1 MADQSI
7 SCPSCGKKIPLT
19 RALRAEIEASL
30 KQQFDETLQGRER
43 ELRAKYESRLE
54 EDLQR
59 AQADAAKKAEKKVA
73 QELAGLKNQVKD
85 QAKDLEEA
93 RRLELSM
100 RKKERELERKQQ
112 ELELTVAREIDK
124 ERTRLVT
131 ETQERLAEEH
141 RLKDAEKERQLGD
154 MRRQIEDLKRKAEQG
169 SQQLQG
175 EAGEGE
181 LESLLRANFP
191 SDEISAIGQGVR
203 GADVHQIVIDPRGR
217 KSGAILWECKNT
229 KNWSDGWIAKLK
241 QDQRSLRADVAV
253 LVTATLPKGCTRFAL
268 IDGVLV
274 TDFACAAGLA
284 AVLRANLHQLAQ
296 TRSAAIS
303 KEESLELCID
313 TCLVWNSGTASR
325 PSWRRSLT
333 CDRNST
339 RSAGPPSV
347 SGRAARVRLMRSPS
361 TSPGC
366 TATCKGWFLPCRR
379 SRSLNCPRRRSR
391 SCWRKALTTHPRT
404 TSDLARSP
412 RSNVTSVSS
421 PAVANAAR

>member
-1 MADQSI
+1 MAEQSI

-30 KQQFDETLQGRER
+30 KQQFDETLQVRER

-54 EDLQR
+54 EDLKR
-59 AQADAAKKAEKKVA
+59 AQANAAKKAEKRVA

-100 RKKERELERKQQ
+100 RKREREFERKQQ

-131 ETQERLAEEH
+131 ETQERLADEH

-191 SDEISAIGQGVR
+191 SDEIDAIGQGVR
-203 GADVHQIVIDPRGR
+203 GADVHQVVIDPRGR

-229 KNWSDGWIAKLK
+229 RNWSDGWIAKLK
-241 QDQRSLRADVAV
+241 QDQRSLHADVAV

-268 IDGVLV
+268 IEGVLV
-274 TDFACAAGLA
+274 TDFGCAAGLA
-284 AVLRANLHQLAQ
+284 AVLRAHLCQLAQ

-303 KEESLELCID
+303 KEESLEL
-313 TCLVWNSGTASR
+313 LYRYLSGVEFRHRVEAIVEAFTAMR
-325 PSWRRSLT
+325 HDLDQER
-333 CDRNST
+333 
-339 RSAGPPSV
+339 
-347 SGRAARVRLMRSPS
+347 RAAERQW
-361 TSPGC
+361 
-366 TATCKGWFLPCRR
+366 ARR
-379 SRSLNCPRRRSR
+379 SRQIDAVTFNVSGMYGDLQGLVP
-391 SCWRKALTTHPRT
+391 ALPPIALLELPEAEEPI
-404 TSDLARSP
+404 LAAS
-412 RSNVTSVSS
+412 
-421 PAVANAAR
+421 

>member
-30 KQQFDETLQGRER
+30 KLQFDETLQNRER

-59 AQADAAKKAEKKVA
+59 AQADAAKKAEKRVA

-100 RKKERELERKQQ
+100 RKREREFERKQQ

-131 ETQERLAEEH
+131 ETQERLADEH

-203 GADVHQIVIDPRGR
+203 GADVHQVVIDPRGG
-217 KSGAILWECKNT
+217 KIGAILWECKNT
-229 KNWSDGWIAKLK
+229 RNWSDGWIAKLK
-241 QDQRSLRADVAV
+241 QDQRSLHADVAV

-284 AVLRANLHQLAQ
+284 AVLRANLCQLAQ
-296 TRSAAIS
+296 TRRAAIS
-303 KEESLELCID
+303 KEESLEL
-313 TCLVWNSGTASR
+313 LYRYLSGVEFRHRVEAVVEAFTAMR
-325 PSWRRSLT
+325 HDLDQER
-333 CDRNST
+333 
-339 RSAGPPSV
+339 
-347 SGRAARVRLMRSPS
+347 RAAERQW
-361 TSPGC
+361 
-366 TATCKGWFLPCRR
+366 ARR
-379 SRSLNCPRRRSR
+379 SRQIDAVTFNVSGMYGDLQGLVP
-391 SCWRKALTTHPRT
+391 ALPPIALLELPEAEEPI
-404 TSDLARSP
+404 LAAS
-412 RSNVTSVSS
+412 
-421 PAVANAAR
+421 

>member
-30 KQQFDETLQGRER
+30 KQQFDETLQDRER

-59 AQADAAKKAEKKVA
+59 AQADAAKKAEKRVA

-100 RKKERELERKQQ
+100 RKREREFERKQQ

-131 ETQERLAEEH
+131 ETQERLADEH

-203 GADVHQIVIDPRGR
+203 GADVHQVVIDPRGR
-217 KSGAILWECKNT
+217 KIGAILWECKNT
-229 KNWSDGWIAKLK
+229 RNWSDGWIAKLK
-241 QDQRSLRADVAV
+241 QDQRSLHADVAV

-268 IDGVLV
+268 IEGVLV

-284 AVLRANLHQLAQ
+284 AVLRANLCQLAQ

-303 KEESLELCID
+303 KEESLEL
-313 TCLVWNSGTASR
+313 LYRYLSGVEFRHRVEAVVEAFTAMR
-325 PSWRRSLT
+325 HDLDQER
-333 CDRNST
+333 
-339 RSAGPPSV
+339 
-347 SGRAARVRLMRSPS
+347 RAAERQW
-361 TSPGC
+361 
-366 TATCKGWFLPCRR
+366 ARR
-379 SRSLNCPRRRSR
+379 SRQIDAVTFNVSGMYGDLQGLVP
-391 SCWRKALTTHPRT
+391 ALPPIALLELPEAEEPI
-404 TSDLARSP
+404 LAAS
-412 RSNVTSVSS
+412 
-421 PAVANAAR
+421 

>member
-19 RALRAEIEASL
+19 RAFRAEIEASL
-30 KQQFDETLQGRER
+30 KLQFDETLHNRER

-54 EDLQR
+54 GDLQR
-59 AQADAAKKAEKKVA
+59 AQADAAKKAEKRVA

-100 RKKERELERKQQ
+100 RKREREFERKQQ

-131 ETQERLAEEH
+131 ETQERLAAEH

-203 GADVHQIVIDPRGR
+203 GADVHQVVIDPRGG
-217 KSGAILWECKNT
+217 KIGAILWECKNT
-229 KNWSDGWIAKLK
+229 RNWSDGWIAKLK
-241 QDQRSLRADVAV
+241 QDQRSLHADVAV

-268 IDGVLV
+268 IESVLV

-284 AVLRANLHQLAQ
+284 AVLRANLCQLAQ
-296 TRSAAIS
+296 TRRAAIS
-303 KEESLELCID
+303 KEESLEL
-313 TCLVWNSGTASR
+313 LHRYLSGVEFRHRVEAVVEAFTAMR
-325 PSWRRSLT
+325 HDLDQER
-333 CDRNST
+333 
-339 RSAGPPSV
+339 
-347 SGRAARVRLMRSPS
+347 RAAERQW
-361 TSPGC
+361 
-366 TATCKGWFLPCRR
+366 ARR
-379 SRSLNCPRRRSR
+379 SRQIDAVTFNVSGMYGDLQGLVP
-391 SCWRKALTTHPRT
+391 ALPPIALLELPEAEEPI
-404 TSDLARSP
+404 LA
-412 RSNVTSVSS
+412 VS
-421 PAVANAAR
+421 

>member
-30 KQQFDETLQGRER
+30 KLQFDETLHNRER
-43 ELRAKYESRLE
+43 ELRTKYETRLE
-54 EDLQR
+54 GDLQR
-59 AQADAAKKAEKKVA
+59 AQAYAAKKAEKRVA

-85 QAKDLEEA
+85 QAKDLEES

-100 RKKERELERKQQ
+100 RKREREYERKQQ

-131 ETQERLAEEH
+131 ATQERLADEY

-191 SDEISAIGQGVR
+191 SDEISAIGQGIR
-203 GADVHQIVIDPRGR
+203 GADVHQVVIDPRGG
-217 KSGAILWECKNT
+217 KIGAIVWECKNT
-229 KNWSDGWIAKLK
+229 RNWSDGWIAKLK
-241 QDQRSLRADVAV
+241 QDQRSLHADVAV

-274 TDFACAAGLA
+274 TDFTCAAGLA
-284 AVLRANLHQLAQ
+284 GVLRAQLCQLAQ

-303 KEESLELCID
+303 KEESLELLYRYLSGVEFRHRVEAIVEAFATMRHELDQERRAAERQWARRTRQID
-313 TCLVWNSGTASR
+313 AVTFN
-325 PSWRRSLT
+325 
-333 CDRNST
+333 
-339 RSAGPPSV
+339 V
-347 SGRAARVRLMRSPS
+347 SGMYGDLQGLVPALPPIALLELPEAEEPILAAS
-361 TSPGC
+361 
-366 TATCKGWFLPCRR
+366 
-379 SRSLNCPRRRSR
+379 
-391 SCWRKALTTHPRT
+391 
-404 TSDLARSP
+404 
-412 RSNVTSVSS
+412 
-421 PAVANAAR
+421 